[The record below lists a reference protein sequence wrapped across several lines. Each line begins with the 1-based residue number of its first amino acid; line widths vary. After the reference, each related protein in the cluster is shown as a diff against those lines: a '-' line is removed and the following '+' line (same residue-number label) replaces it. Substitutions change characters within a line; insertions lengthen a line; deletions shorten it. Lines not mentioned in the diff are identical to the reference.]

1 MRVEQARDIV
11 RDRTGRIQTVTHTPT
26 HDSELTRRTL
36 LHLSALAG
44 TGGLLQS
51 IVGEAQAAGQQFAGK
66 KVTFASWGGAYQD
79 AQAACYCAPFTT
91 GTGAKVL
98 QAGPV
103 EYAKLRTMIQ
113 AGQPVWDVVDI
124 TIEFLYTA
132 AKEGL
137 FEKIDPVVAQVDHI
151 KPEFRHEYG
160 VGDIVW
166 SYNIAYSP
174 SAFPDGKGPQS
185 WADVFHV
192 KRFPGTRTLRD
203 RVAPMLEIA
212 LMADGVPP
220 DKLYPL
226 DVERAF
232 KKLDTI
238 KENTIWWTTNSQS
251 QQLFTDGE
259 VTCGLIL
266 NGRVYDA
273 VQKGAKMTLVWNQN
287 IQSVDYLVIPK
298 GSRNRDIA
306 MALIGEMT
314 VAENQAKLAN
324 MIAYSPTNPD
334 AFKTIDPAI
343 SPWLSTNP
351 ENASKGF
358 VINAEYWRDRYE
370 KLAER
375 WESWKLS

>member
-1 MRVEQARDIV
+1 MTNAIWQAHD
-11 RDRTGRIQTVTHTPT
+11 PT
-26 HDSELTRRTL
+26 FTRRAL
-36 LHLSALAG
+36 LRAAGLAG
-44 TGGLLQS
+44 VGGTL
-51 IVGEAQAAGQQFAGK
+51 VGLSGADASAAGKFAGK
-66 KVTFASWGGAYQD
+66 SVTFASWGGSYQD
-79 AQAACYCAPFTT
+79 AQAACYCAPFAAA
-91 GTGAKVL
+91 TGARVL

-103 EYAKLRTMIQ
+103 SYAKLRTMVR
-113 AGQPVWDVVDI
+113 AGDPVWDVADV

-132 AKEGL
+132 AKDGL
-137 FEKIDPVVAQVDHI
+137 FEKIDPKVVHVDRV
-151 KPEFRHEYG
+151 KPVFRHEYG

-166 SYNIAYSP
+166 SYNIAYGS
-174 SAFPDGKGPQS
+174 SAFPGGKGPQN
-185 WADVFHV
+185 WADVFDL

-226 DVERAF
+226 DVDRAF

-238 KENTIWWTTNSQS
+238 KQHTIFWTTNSQS

-259 VTCGLIL
+259 VSCGMIL
-266 NGRVYDA
+266 NGRAYDA
-273 VQKGAKMTLVWNQN
+273 VKKGAKITLEWNQN
-287 IQSVDYLVIPK
+287 VQSVDYLVVLK
-298 GSRNRDIA
+298 GSRNRDVA
-306 MALIGEMT
+306 MGLIDTMT
-314 VAENQAKLAN
+314 VAANQAKLAN

-334 AFKTIDPAI
+334 AFSSIDKAI

-351 ENASKGF
+351 DNAAKGF

-375 WESWKLS
+375 WENWKLS

>member
-1 MRVEQARDIV
+1 MKSRFFSA
-11 RDRTGRIQTVTHTPT
+11 
-26 HDSELTRRTL
+26 HDPEFTRRAL
-36 LHLSALAG
+36 LRLSVLAG
-44 TGGLLQS
+44 IGGSLGATTS
-51 IVGEAQAAGQQFAGK
+51 KADAAGGEFAGK
-66 KVTFASWGGAYQD
+66 NVTFASWGGSYQD
-79 AQAACYCAPFTT
+79 AQATCYCAPFTAAT
-91 GTGAKVL
+91 SAKVL

-103 EYAKLRTMIQ
+103 EYAKLRTMVQ
-113 AGQPVWDVVDI
+113 SGQPTWDVVDI

-132 AKEGL
+132 AKDGL
-137 FEKIDPVVAQVDHI
+137 FEKIDPAVAHVDRI

-174 SAFPDGKGPQS
+174 SAFPNGTGPQS
-185 WADVFHV
+185 WADVFNL
-192 KRFPGTRTLRD
+192 KQFPGTRTLRD

-232 KKLDTI
+232 RKLDTI
-238 KENTIWWTTNSQS
+238 KKNTIWWTTNSQS

-266 NGRVYDA
+266 NGRAYDA
-273 VQKGAKMTLVWNQN
+273 VQKGAKITLVWNQN
-287 IQSVDYLVIPK
+287 IQSVDYLVILK
-298 GSRNRDIA
+298 GSRNRDVG

-314 VAENQAKLAN
+314 VAENQARLAN
-324 MIAYSPTNPD
+324 LIAYSPTNPD
-334 AFKTIDPAI
+334 AFKTINPAL

-375 WESWKLS
+375 WENWKLS

>member
-1 MRVEQARDIV
+1 MKNTTWQ
-11 RDRTGRIQTVTHTPT
+11 P
-26 HDSELTRRTL
+26 HDPEFTRRML
-36 LHLSALAG
+36 LRLAALAPIAG
-44 TGGLLQS
+44 S
-51 IVGEAQAAGQQFAGK
+51 AQAAGQEFAGK
-66 KVTFASWGGAYQD
+66 SVTFASWGGSYQD
-79 AQAACYCAPFTT
+79 AQTSCYCAPFTT
-91 GTGAKVL
+91 ATGAKVV

-113 AGQPVWDVVDI
+113 SGQPLWDVVDI

-132 AKEGL
+132 AKDGL
-137 FEKIDPVVAQVDHI
+137 FEKIDPAAAHVDRI
-151 KPEFRHEYG
+151 EPKFRHEYG
-160 VGDIVW
+160 LGDIVW

-174 SAFPDGKGPQS
+174 TAFPDGKGPQN
-185 WADVFHV
+185 WADVFDL
-192 KRFPGTRTLRD
+192 KRFPGTRTMRD
-203 RVAPMLEIA
+203 RVAPMLEVA
-212 LMADGVPP
+212 LMADGVAP

-226 DVERAF
+226 DVDRAF

-238 KENTIWWTTNSQS
+238 KKNTIWWTTNSQS

-273 VQKGAKMTLVWNQN
+273 VQKGAKITLVWNQN

-298 GSRNRDIA
+298 GSKNRDVA

-324 MIAYSPTNPD
+324 LIAYSPTNPD
-334 AFKTIDPAI
+334 AFKSIDPAL

-351 ENASKGF
+351 ANAAKGF
-358 VINAEYWRDRYE
+358 VINAEYWRDKYE
-370 KLAER
+370 QLAER
-375 WESWKLS
+375 WTAWKLA